1 MKKVSNQPFL
11 SFQRKRCS
19 FGKIKMVIGFTPP
32 LKRMNLKGLR
42 EMEKENKKFSAFPI
56 FSLQDFV
63 FFLVELFVDLLVS
76 LLAN

>member
-1 MKKVSNQPFL
+1 
-11 SFQRKRCS
+11 
-19 FGKIKMVIGFTPP
+19 MVIGFTPP